1 MARLRF
7 DNLFQIFTT
16 LSIAKE
22 YQNIIYVKFFLVTNN
37 SNKFYT
43 KKHIFPINFVTN
55 CLSTIFKLYKI
66 SFSLQKYSLQIAPPY
81 RNKWLDRFWTL
92 SVRNPPEPENNNKN
106 KICFYLCYSEN
117 ITKKHY
123 SSSASFILWKTF

>member
-16 LSIAKE
+16 LSISKE
-22 YQNIIYVKFFLVTNN
+22 YQNIIYATFSLVTNN

-81 RNKWLDRFWTL
+81 RNKRVGRFWTF
-92 SVRNPPEPENNNKN
+92 VCPKPADPKTNNKN

-117 ITKKHY
+117 IIKKHY